1 MQTNDLQQLIK
12 QTRTVHNYQKG
23 SIELNILKECL
34 SLSLMA
40 PNHRLSMP
48 WKFKLVGEKTRTKL
62 ANLQV
67 QMKGKYTSEDI
78 QKTHEQ
84 FLNPAFLLITYLEKK
99 EDHLYKED
107 YATLSCSIQ
116 LLALR
121 LRQHGL
127 GYKWSTGKIT
137 KASETYQLLN
147 IDETKYQMEGWIWI
161 GHALG
166 DIPSLAARPAI
177 DTILEITE

>member
-1 MQTNDLQQLIK
+1 MQTKDLEFLIK
-12 QTRTVHNYQKG
+12 QTRTVHNYQK
-23 SIELNILKECL
+23 SSVDINILTECL

-48 WKFKLVGEKTRTKL
+48 WKFKLVGQKMRTQL
-62 ANLQV
+62 AQLQI
-67 QMKGKYTSEDI
+67 QMKGKSTTEDI
-78 QKTHEQ
+78 QKTHDQ
-84 FLNPAFLLITYLEKK
+84 FLNPAFLLVPYLEKK

-116 LLALR
+116 LLALS
-121 LRQHGL
+121 LRQHDL
-127 GYKWSTGKIT
+127 SYKWSTGKIT

-147 IDETKYQMEGWIWI
+147 IDETKYQIEGWIWI

-166 DIPSLAARPAI
+166 DIPSLTARPVI
-177 DTILEITE
+177 DTILEITD